1 MYKNIAYAPII
12 CLLLLILIDVFTKQR
27 KYVDFSPIVLVYF
40 ILLLTLYI
48 ITKEPLRNQILN
60 VKTIYISMVLFLVLL
75 FILAHQYPIQTKIKP
90 WETPYIAFVL
100 LFAWLFLDNIQDK
113 DFLSFFFLATT
124 FIYSLL
130 KTIGQMRGS

>member
-1 MYKNIAYAPII
+1 M
-12 CLLLLILIDVFTKQR
+12 
-27 KYVDFSPIVLVYF
+27 LVYF

-113 DFLSFFFLATT
+113 DFPIIFL
-124 FIYSLL
+124 FSYNLYLFSP